1 MAQSADNSG
10 IIGKSKAWFD
20 VLTRARF
27 IRFGMVAGFSGAV
40 YFVAVFIFSE
50 FAGISPGLA
59 SALAYCAAI
68 PANFVGQKLF
78 TFRSTNKP
86 IAEIGPY
93 LLLQGVNIAI
103 SGLTMSVLVNQLGAP
118 VLVGGAGVILTISVV
133 SYLSMAIIFS
143 NRPRST
149 SRQSGGER

>member
-1 MAQSADNSG
+1 MAQSAQNPG
-10 IIGKSKAWFD
+10 VFGRAREWFD
-20 VLTRARF
+20 FLTKARF

-40 YFVAVFIFSE
+40 YFVAVFIFSKL
-50 FAGISPGLA
+50 AGISPGLA

-68 PANFVGQKLF
+68 PANFLGQKLF

-86 IAEIGPY
+86 VQEIGPY
-93 LLLQGVNIAI
+93 LLLQAVNIAI

-133 SYLSMAIIFS
+133 SYLSMALIFS
-143 NRPRST
+143 NRPRET

>member
-1 MAQSADNSG
+1 MAHSADDLG

-20 VLTRARF
+20 FLTKARF
-27 IRFGMVAGFSGAV
+27 MRFGMVAGFSGAV

-50 FAGISPGLA
+50 LIGISPGIA

-68 PANFVGQKLF
+68 PANFLGQKLF
-78 TFRSTNKP
+78 TFRSTRKP
-86 IAEIGPY
+86 IHEIGPY
-93 LLLQGVNIAI
+93 LLLQVVNIAI
-103 SGLTMSVLVNQLGAP
+103 SGLTMSLLVNQLGAP

-133 SYLSMAIIFS
+133 SYLSMALIFS
-143 NRPRST
+143 NRPRET